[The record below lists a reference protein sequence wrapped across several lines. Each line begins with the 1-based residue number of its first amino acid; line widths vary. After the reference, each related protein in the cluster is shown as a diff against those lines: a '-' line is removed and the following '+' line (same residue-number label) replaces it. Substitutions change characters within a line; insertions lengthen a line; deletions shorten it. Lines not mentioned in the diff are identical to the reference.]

1 MDTRGQKGR
10 GAVFSLEVPEEP
22 EEPRAEQAGAIAQ
35 TTCADELLPM
45 SAGERRAQA
54 VMAVDVADPTSRA
67 QARKLVDAL
76 GPGSPSSAKSRML
89 DKRIL
94 ALAQADSG
102 SSRVVRDL
110 QLLANKVRE
119 LDALYVRPRRQGLFG
134 KLFGRGAAEQKT
146 RDPRETLD
154 ELEDL
159 VTSLVGSA
167 EVLRQNSVA
176 LDGYDADIT
185 EESERVAADIE
196 QADDFEAALVAAID
210 KAKREGA
217 DPAKV
222 HFVENEVLFPLEHQR
237 QYLQSLLAVNQ
248 QAALSLSILRETNVA
263 LINNVR
269 IITLATKHSVG
280 IAKTLRSFSAGGGA
294 SPVGTPSSTPGMAA
308 LEASIDDLFAA
319 FERHDL
325 WHAEVAAK
333 TQEAVGE
340 LQDLTEKVFDGTPHG
355 YHHR

>member
-1 MDTRGQKGR
+1 MNKGEFKNP
-10 GAVFSLEVPEEP
+10 VFLI
-22 EEPRAEQAGAIAQ
+22 ALILCTAIAVWAIAFNESF
-35 TTCADELLPM
+35 TDVSNAIFGFLTVDFGWLYLLAM
-45 SAGERRAQA
+45 LAFVIFALAIAFSHWG
-54 VMAVDVADPTSRA
+54 
-67 QARKLVDAL
+67 KIKL
-76 GPGSPSSAKSRML
+76 GP
-89 DKRIL
+89 D
-94 ALAQADSG
+94 DS
-102 SSRVVRDL
+102 
-110 QLLANKVRE
+110 
-119 LDALYVRPRRQGLFG
+119 
-134 KLFGRGAAEQKT
+134 
-146 RDPRETLD
+146 

-159 VTSLVGSA
+159 VTSLVGSE

-185 EESERVAADIE
+185 EESERVAADID

-325 WHAEVAAK
+325 WHAEVTAK

>member
-1 MDTRGQKGR
+1 MKRTDITSLFPEATDEQVSALMSINGSDINNAKRGVEELQV
-10 GAVFSLEVPEEP
+10 ALED
-22 EEPRAEQAGAIAQ
+22 AQ
-35 TTCADELLPM
+35 TQLKD
-45 SAGERRAQA
+45 AQ
-54 VMAVDVADPTSRA
+54 V
-67 QARKLVDAL
+67 
-76 GPGSPSSAKSRML
+76 
-89 DKRIL
+89 
-94 ALAQADSG
+94 
-102 SSRVVRDL
+102 
-110 QLLANKVRE
+110 
-119 LDALYVRPRRQGLFG
+119 
-134 KLFGRGAAEQKT
+134 
-146 RDPRETLD
+146 
-154 ELEDL
+154 
-159 VTSLVGSA
+159 
-167 EVLRQNSVA
+167 NSDN
-176 LDGYDADIT
+176 LK
-185 EESERVAADIE
+185 
-196 QADDFEAALVAAID
+196 AAID